1 MVPKIIEHD
10 VYKFREE
17 LSEETIKNL
26 TIDGGAE
33 KVKEALSSWG
43 VSIENERVAVPI
55 LMVGNEGKLV
65 GAKWQV
71 VGGFKPRLSR
81 QSKSVQGRKG

>member
-10 VYKFREE
+10 VSKFCEE

-33 KVKEALSSWG
+33 KIKEALSSWG
-43 VSIENERVAVPI
+43 VIIAN
-55 LMVGNEGKLV
+55 
-65 GAKWQV
+65 
-71 VGGFKPRLSR
+71 
-81 QSKSVQGRKG
+81 

>member
-26 TIDGGAE
+26 AIDGGAE

-43 VSIENERVAVPI
+43 VSIENKRVAVPI
-55 LMVGNEGKLV
+55 LMVGNGQWASWLV
-65 GAKWQV
+65 PIGRWLEESSL
-71 VGGFKPRLSR
+71 RL
-81 QSKSVQGRKG
+81 